1 MARVELYQFAH
12 GAKQWR
18 FTSARKAVTHN
29 DVTYYPVRGLSRGNI
44 EDADIDKC
52 EVELTFP
59 HPYPLF
65 NDADD
70 NFTQVFLNKI
80 YLESVYFTLI
90 ELDGSDSLVLFK
102 GRVTQPKFD
111 DRDNTMTLV
120 CSTAESFMR
129 RNILTRKF
137 QRTCPNNIYDKFC
150 GLDFNEWA
158 FEVTITVVNGLDIT
172 YTVNPTQVV
181 DELGNPV
188 FEQVPVLDEFGQPV
202 LDGEGQPMYT
212 DGDPIM
218 EVKSYPAR
226 WLNRGVLKKD
236 GVFTF
241 IVGNGSNGSARLYR
255 QHIGLEVGDV
265 VLLAP
270 GCDQSHKTCH
280 EKFNNHKR
288 FGGHPNMPSENP
300 LETQLIK

>member
-1 MARVELYQFAH
+1 MARAELYQFTH
-12 GAKQWR
+12 GSKQWF

-29 DVTYYPVRGLSRGNI
+29 ENTYYPVRGLSRGNI

-70 NFTQVFLNKI
+70 SFTQVFLNKI
-80 YLESVYFTLI
+80 YLESVHFTLI
-90 ELDGSDSLVLFK
+90 ELDGADSLVLFK

-111 DRDNTMTLV
+111 DRDNTMTLI

-158 FEVTITVVNGLDIT
+158 FEVTITAVNGLDIT

-202 LDGEGQPMYT
+202 LDGEGKPTYT
-212 DGDPIM
+212 DGDPVM
-218 EVKSYPAR
+218 EVKSYPAG

-241 IVGNGSNGSARLYR
+241 IVGNSSNGNARLYR

-265 VLLAP
+265 VLPAP

-280 EKFNNHKR
+280 EKFNNR
-288 FGGHPNMPSENP
+288 LRYGGHPNMPTENP

>member
-1 MARVELYQFAH
+1 MARSELYQFKH
-12 GAKQWR
+12 GDKQWF
-18 FTSARKAVTHN
+18 FTSARKAITHN
-29 DVTYYPVRGLSRGNI
+29 TITYFPVRGLSRGNI

-90 ELDGSDSLVLFK
+90 ELDGSESLVLFK

-129 RNILTRKF
+129 RKILTRKY
-137 QRTCPNNIYDKFC
+137 QRTCPNTIYDKYC
-150 GLDFNEWA
+150 GLDFDEWS
-158 FEVTITVVNGLDIT
+158 FDVTVTAINGLDVVFT
-172 YTVNPTQVV
+172 MNPTQVK
-181 DELGNPV
+181 DEEGNLV
-188 FEQVPVLDEFGQPV
+188 FDVNNN
-202 LDGEGQPMYT
+202 
-212 DGDPIM
+212 PIM
-218 EVKSYPAR
+218 ETKSYALG

-241 IVGNGSNGSARLYR
+241 IIGNSANGSIRLYR
-255 QHIGLEVGDV
+255 QHIGLKVGDV
-265 VLLAP
+265 VRVAP
-270 GCDQSHKTCH
+270 GCDQSLKMCH

-288 FGGHPNMPSENP
+288 FGGHPNMPTENP

>member
-12 GAKQWR
+12 GTKQWH

-59 HPYPLF
+59 HPDLL
-65 NDADD
+65 N
-70 NFTQVFLNKI
+70 NEQEQSFTQVFLNKI

-90 ELDGSDSLVLFK
+90 ELDAGESLVLFK

-111 DRDNTMTLV
+111 DRDNTMTLI

-129 RNILTRKF
+129 RKILTRKY
-137 QRTCPNNIYDKFC
+137 QRTCMNNIYDKFC
-150 GLDFNEWA
+150 GLDFNGWS
-158 FEVTITVVNGLDIT
+158 FEVTVTAIDGLNVG
-172 YTVNPTQVV
+172 YAVNPTQVI
-181 DELGNPV
+181 DENDNPV
-188 FEQVPVLDEFGQPV
+188 FEN
-202 LDGEGQPMYT
+202 
-212 DGDPIM
+212 GDPVM
-218 EVKSYPAR
+218 EVKTYPAR
-226 WLNRGVLKKD
+226 WFNRGVLQKD

-241 IVGNGSNGSARLYR
+241 ITGNEANGSIRLYR
-255 QHIGLEVGDV
+255 QHIAMEVGDV
-265 VLLAP
+265 VRVAP

-280 EKFNNHKR
+280 EKFNNHLR
-288 FGGHPNMPSENP
+288 YGGHPNMPTENP
-300 LETQLIK
+300 LETQIIK

>member
-1 MARVELYQFAH
+1 MARSELYQFKH
-12 GAKQWR
+12 GDKQWF
-18 FTSARKAVTHN
+18 FTSARKAITHN
-29 DVTYYPVRGLSRGNI
+29 AIIYFPVRGLSRGNI

-65 NDADD
+65 NAADD
-70 NFTQVFLNKI
+70 SFTQVFLNKI

-90 ELDGSDSLVLFK
+90 ELDGSESLVLFK

-111 DRDNTMTLV
+111 DRDNTMMLV

-129 RNILTRKF
+129 RKILTRKY
-137 QRTCPNNIYDKFC
+137 QRTCPNTIYDKYC
-150 GLDFNEWA
+150 GLDFNEWS
-158 FEVTITVVNGLDIT
+158 FDVTVTAINGLDVVFT
-172 YTVNPTQVV
+172 MNPTQVK
-181 DELGNPV
+181 DEEGNLVFDVNNNPV
-188 FEQVPVLDEFGQPV
+188 
-202 LDGEGQPMYT
+202 
-212 DGDPIM
+212 M
-218 EVKSYPAR
+218 ETKSYLPG

-241 IVGNGSNGSARLYR
+241 IVGNEANGSIRLYR
-255 QHIGLEVGDV
+255 QHIGLKVGDV
-265 VLLAP
+265 VRVAP
-270 GCDQSHKTCH
+270 GCDQSLKTCH

-288 FGGHPNMPSENP
+288 FGGHPNIPSENP

>member
-1 MARVELYQFAH
+1 MTRLELYQFTH
-12 GAKQWR
+12 GDKQWF
-18 FTSARKAVTHN
+18 FTSARKAITHN
-29 DVTYYPVRGLSRGNI
+29 AITYYPVRGLSRGSI

-65 NDADD
+65 NDSDD
-70 NFTQVFLNKI
+70 NFAQVFLNKI

-90 ELDGSDSLVLFK
+90 ELDAGESLVLFK

-111 DRDNTMTLV
+111 DRDNTMTLI

-129 RNILTRKF
+129 RKILTRKF
-137 QRTCPNNIYDKFC
+137 QRTCPNAIYDKWC
-150 GLDFNEWA
+150 GLDFNEWS
-158 FEVTITVVNGLDIT
+158 FDVTVTAINGLSVT
-172 YTVNPTQVV
+172 FAVNPTQVKD
-181 DELGNPV
+181 DEGNPV
-188 FEQVPVLDEFGQPV
+188 FEQVPVLDEFGDPV
-202 LDGEGQPMYT
+202 LNEDENPVFEDGEPV
-212 DGDPIM
+212 M
-218 EVKSYPAR
+218 EIKSYPSG

-241 IVGNGSNGSARLYR
+241 IVGNSANGSIRLYR
-255 QHIGLEVGDV
+255 QHIGLKVGDV
-265 VLLAP
+265 VRVAP
-270 GCDQSHKTCH
+270 GCDQSLKMCH

-288 FGGHPNMPSENP
+288 FGGHPNMPTENP

>member
-1 MARVELYQFAH
+1 MARSELYQFKH
-12 GAKQWR
+12 GDKQWF
-18 FTSARKAVTHN
+18 FTSARKAITHN
-29 DVTYYPVRGLSRGNI
+29 AITYFPVRGLSRGNI

-70 NFTQVFLNKI
+70 SFTQVFLNKI

-90 ELDGSDSLVLFK
+90 ELDGSESLVLFK

-129 RNILTRKF
+129 RKILTRKY
-137 QRTCPNNIYDKFC
+137 QRTCPNTIYDKYC
-150 GLDFNEWA
+150 GLDFNEWS
-158 FEVTITVVNGLDIT
+158 FDVTVTAINGLDVVFT
-172 YTVNPTQVV
+172 MNPTQVK
-181 DELGNPV
+181 DEEGNLV
-188 FEQVPVLDEFGQPV
+188 FDLNNN
-202 LDGEGQPMYT
+202 
-212 DGDPIM
+212 PIM
-218 EVKSYPAR
+218 EIKSYPSG

-241 IVGNGSNGSARLYR
+241 IINGGSNGARLYR
-255 QHIGLEVGDV
+255 QHIGLNVGDV
-265 VLLAP
+265 VRVAP
-270 GCDQSHKTCH
+270 GCDQSLKMCH

-288 FGGHPNMPSENP
+288 FGGHPNMPTENP

>member
-12 GAKQWR
+12 GSKQWC

-59 HPYPLF
+59 HPDLL
-65 NDADD
+65 N
-70 NFTQVFLNKI
+70 NEQEQSFTQVFLNKI

-90 ELDGSDSLVLFK
+90 ELDAGESLVLFK
-102 GRVTQPKFD
+102 GRVTQPKFS

-129 RNILTRKF
+129 RKILTRKY
-137 QRTCPNNIYDKFC
+137 QRTCMNNIYDKFC
-150 GLDFNEWA
+150 GLDFNEWS
-158 FEVTITVVNGLDIT
+158 FEVTVTAIDGLNIS
-172 YTVNPTQVV
+172 YTVNTTQVI
-181 DELGNPV
+181 DENGDPV

-202 LDGEGQPMYT
+202 LDGQGNPTYT
-212 DGDPIM
+212 NGDPVM
-218 EVKSYPAR
+218 EVKTYPAR
-226 WLNRGVLKKD
+226 WFNRGVLQKD

-241 IVGNGSNGSARLYR
+241 ITGNEANGSIRLYR
-255 QHIGLEVGDV
+255 QHIAMEVGDV
-265 VLLAP
+265 VRVAP

-280 EKFNNHKR
+280 EKFNNHLR
-288 FGGHPNMPSENP
+288 YGGHPNMPTENP
-300 LETQLIK
+300 LETQIIK

>member
-1 MARVELYQFAH
+1 MARAELYQFTH
-12 GAKQWR
+12 GSKQWF

-29 DVTYYPVRGLSRGNI
+29 ENTYYPVRGLSRGNI

-59 HPYPLF
+59 HPYLLF

-70 NFTQVFLNKI
+70 SFTQVFLNKI

-90 ELDGSDSLVLFK
+90 ELDGSESLVLFK

-158 FEVTITVVNGLDIT
+158 FEATITAVAGLDIT

-202 LDGEGQPMYT
+202 LDGEGQPTYT
-212 DGDPIM
+212 DGDPVM
-218 EVKSYPAR
+218 EVKSYPAG

-280 EKFNNHKR
+280 EKFNNHLR
-288 FGGHPNMPSENP
+288 YGGHPNMPTENP

>member
-1 MARVELYQFAH
+1 MARVELYQFTH
-12 GAKQWR
+12 GSKQWF

-29 DVTYYPVRGLSRGNI
+29 ENTYYPVRGLSRGNI

-70 NFTQVFLNKI
+70 SFTQVFLNKI
-80 YLESVYFTLI
+80 YLESVHFMLI
-90 ELDGSDSLVLFK
+90 ELDGADALVLFK

-129 RNILTRKF
+129 RKILTRKY
-137 QRTCPNNIYDKFC
+137 QRTCMNNIYDKFC

-158 FEVTITVVNGLDIT
+158 FEVTITAVNGLDIA
-172 YTVNPTQVV
+172 YTVNPTQVI

-202 LDGEGQPMYT
+202 LDGEGQPTYT
-212 DGDPIM
+212 DGDPVM
-218 EVKSYPAR
+218 EVKSYPAG

-241 IVGNGSNGSARLYR
+241 IVGNSSNGSARLYR

-280 EKFNNHKR
+280 EKFNNHLR
-288 FGGHPNMPSENP
+288 YGGHPNMPTENP

>member
-1 MARVELYQFAH
+1 MVRSELYQFKH
-12 GAKQWR
+12 GDKQWF
-18 FTSARKAVTHN
+18 FTSARKAITHN
-29 DVTYYPVRGLSRGNI
+29 EIIYYPVRGLSRGDI

-52 EVELTFP
+52 EVDLTFP

-90 ELDGSDSLVLFK
+90 ELDGSESLVLFK

-129 RNILTRKF
+129 RKILTRKY
-137 QRTCPNNIYDKFC
+137 QRTCMNNIYDKFC
-150 GLDFNEWA
+150 GLDFNEWS
-158 FEVTITVVNGLDIT
+158 FEVTVTSINGLNVIF
-172 YTVNPTQVV
+172 TVNPTQVKDGEGNLV
-181 DELGNPV
+181 FEQIPVLDELDQPVLDELGNPA
-188 FEQVPVLDEFGQPV
+188 FE
-202 LDGEGQPMYT
+202 
-212 DGDPIM
+212 DGDPVM
-218 EVKSYPAR
+218 EIKSYPDN

-241 IVGNGSNGSARLYR
+241 ITGNGANGSIRLYR
-255 QHIGLEVGDV
+255 QHIGLKLGDV
-265 VLLAP
+265 VRVAP
-270 GCDQSHKTCH
+270 GCDQSLKICH

-288 FGGHPNMPSENP
+288 FGGHPNIPTENP

>member
-1 MARVELYQFAH
+1 MTRSELYQFKH
-12 GAKQWR
+12 GDKQWF

-29 DVTYYPVRGLSRGNI
+29 ENTYYPVRGLSRGNI

-65 NDADD
+65 NDSND
-70 NFTQVFLNKI
+70 NFAQVFLNKI

-90 ELDGSDSLVLFK
+90 ELDAGESLVLFK

-111 DRDNTMTLV
+111 DRDNTMTLI

-129 RNILTRKF
+129 RKILTRKF
-137 QRTCPNNIYDKFC
+137 QRTCPNAIYDKWC
-150 GLDFNEWA
+150 GLDFDEWS
-158 FEVTITVVNGLDIT
+158 FDVTVTAINGLNVAFI
-172 YTVNPTQVV
+172 VNPTQVK
-181 DELGNPV
+181 DAEGNLV
-188 FEQVPVLDEFGQPV
+188 FEQIPVLDELGQSV
-202 LDGEGQPMYT
+202 LDGQGNPTFEN
-212 DGDPIM
+212 GDPIM
-218 EVKSYPAR
+218 EIKSYPDN

-236 GVFTF
+236 GIFTF
-241 IVGNGSNGSARLYR
+241 IIGNGANGSIRMYR
-255 QHIGLEVGDV
+255 QHIGLKVGDV
-265 VLLAP
+265 VRVAP
-270 GCDQSHKTCH
+270 GCDQSIKMCH

-288 FGGHPNMPSENP
+288 FGGHPNMPTENP

>member
-1 MARVELYQFAH
+1 MACSELYQFKH
-12 GAKQWR
+12 GDKQWF
-18 FTSARKAVTHN
+18 FTSARKAITHN
-29 DVTYYPVRGLSRGNI
+29 EITYYPVRGLSRGNI

-70 NFTQVFLNKI
+70 SFTQVFLNKI

-90 ELDGSDSLVLFK
+90 ELDGSESLVLFK

-129 RNILTRKF
+129 RKILTRKY
-137 QRTCPNNIYDKFC
+137 QRTCPNTIYDKYC
-150 GLDFNEWA
+150 GLDFNEWS
-158 FEVTITVVNGLDIT
+158 FDVTVTAINGLDVVF
-172 YTVNPTQVV
+172 TVNPTQVK
-181 DELGNPV
+181 DEEGNLV
-188 FEQVPVLDEFGQPV
+188 FEQIPVLDEFGDPV
-202 LDGEGQPMYT
+202 LDELGNPTFEN
-212 DGDPIM
+212 GDPVM
-218 EVKSYPAR
+218 EIKTYPSG

-241 IVGNGSNGSARLYR
+241 IIGNSANGSIRLYR
-255 QHIGLEVGDV
+255 QHIGLKVGDV
-265 VLLAP
+265 VRVAP
-270 GCDQSHKTCH
+270 GCDQSLKTCH

-288 FGGHPNMPSENP
+288 FGGHPNIPSENP

>member
-12 GAKQWR
+12 GTKQWR

-70 NFTQVFLNKI
+70 SFTQVFLNKI

-90 ELDGSDSLVLFK
+90 ELDAGESLVLFK
-102 GRVTQPKFD
+102 GRVTQPKFS

-129 RNILTRKF
+129 RKILTRKY
-137 QRTCPNNIYDKFC
+137 QRTCMNNIYDKFC
-150 GLDFNEWA
+150 GLDFNEWS
-158 FEVTITVVNGLDIT
+158 FEVTVTAIDGLNIS
-172 YTVNPTQVV
+172 YTVNPTQVI
-181 DELGNPV
+181 DENGDPV
-188 FEQVPVLDEFGQPV
+188 FEN
-202 LDGEGQPMYT
+202 
-212 DGDPIM
+212 GDPVM
-218 EVKSYPAR
+218 EVKTYPAG
-226 WLNRGVLKKD
+226 WLNRGVLQKD
-236 GVFTF
+236 GVYTF
-241 IVGNGSNGSARLYR
+241 IIENSNNVARLYR
-255 QHIGLEVGDV
+255 QHIGLKVGDV
-265 VLLAP
+265 VRLAP

-280 EKFNNHKR
+280 EKFNNHLR
-288 FGGHPNMPSENP
+288 YGGHPNMPTENP
-300 LETQLIK
+300 LETQIIK

>member
-1 MARVELYQFAH
+1 MARVELYQFTH
-12 GAKQWR
+12 GSKQWF
-18 FTSARKAVTHN
+18 FTSARKAVIHN
-29 DVTYYPVRGLSRGNI
+29 ENTYYPVRGLSRGNI

-90 ELDGSDSLVLFK
+90 ELDGSDSLVLLK

-111 DRDNTMTLV
+111 DRDNTMTLI

-137 QRTCPNNIYDKFC
+137 QRTCPNSIYDKFC

-158 FEVTITVVNGLDIT
+158 FEVTITTVNGLDIA

-188 FEQVPVLDEFGQPV
+188 FEQVPVLDELGQPV
-202 LDGEGQPMYT
+202 LDGEGQPTYT
-212 DGDPIM
+212 DGDPVM
-218 EVKSYPAR
+218 EVKSYPAG

-241 IVGNGSNGSARLYR
+241 IVSNSSNGNARLYR
-255 QHIGLEVGDV
+255 QHIRLEVGDV

-280 EKFNNHKR
+280 EKFNNHLR
-288 FGGHPNMPSENP
+288 YGGHPNMPTENP

>member
-1 MARVELYQFAH
+1 MARSELYQFKH
-12 GAKQWR
+12 GDKQWF
-18 FTSARKAVTHN
+18 FTSARKAITHN
-29 DVTYYPVRGLSRGNI
+29 TITYYPVRGLSRGDI

-90 ELDGSDSLVLFK
+90 ELDGSESLVLFK

-129 RNILTRKF
+129 RKILTRKY
-137 QRTCPNNIYDKFC
+137 QRTCPNTIYDKYC
-150 GLDFNEWA
+150 GLDFNEWS
-158 FEVTITVVNGLDIT
+158 FDVTVTSVNGLGVAF
-172 YTVNPTQVV
+172 TVNPTQVK
-181 DELGNPV
+181 DEEGNLVFDVNNNPV
-188 FEQVPVLDEFGQPV
+188 
-202 LDGEGQPMYT
+202 MKT
-212 DGDPIM
+212 
-218 EVKSYPAR
+218 KSYLPG

-241 IVGNGSNGSARLYR
+241 ITGNGANGSIRLYR
-255 QHIGLEVGDV
+255 QHIDLKVGDV
-265 VLLAP
+265 VRVAP
-270 GCDQSHKTCH
+270 GCDQSLKMCH

-288 FGGHPNMPSENP
+288 FGGHPNMPTENP

>member
-12 GAKQWR
+12 GTKQWH

-29 DVTYYPVRGLSRGNI
+29 DMTYYPVRGLSRGNI

-52 EVELTFP
+52 EVELNFP

-70 NFTQVFLNKI
+70 SFTQVFLNKI

-90 ELDGSDSLVLFK
+90 ELDAGESLVLFK
-102 GRVTQPKFD
+102 GRVTQPKFS

-129 RNILTRKF
+129 RNILTRKY
-137 QRTCPNNIYDKFC
+137 QRTCMNNIYDKFC
-150 GLDFNEWA
+150 GLDFNEWS
-158 FEVTITVVNGLDIT
+158 FEVTVTAIDGLNIS
-172 YTVNPTQVV
+172 YTVNPTQVI
-181 DELGNPV
+181 DENGDPV

-202 LDGEGQPMYT
+202 LDEQNNPTYV
-212 DGDPIM
+212 DGDPVM
-218 EVKSYPAR
+218 EIKTYPAG
-226 WLNRGVLKKD
+226 WLNRGVLQKE

-241 IVGNGSNGSARLYR
+241 IVGNGANGNIRLYR
-255 QHIGLEVGDV
+255 QHIGLKVGDV
-265 VLLAP
+265 VRLAP

-280 EKFNNHKR
+280 EKFNNHLR
-288 FGGHPNMPSENP
+288 YGGHPNMPTENP

>member
-1 MARVELYQFAH
+1 MTRSELYQFKH
-12 GAKQWR
+12 GDKQWF
-18 FTSARKAVTHN
+18 FTSARKAITHN
-29 DVTYYPVRGLSRGNI
+29 NITYYPVRGLSRGDI

-65 NDADD
+65 NDIDD

-80 YLESVYFTLI
+80 YMESVYFTLI
-90 ELDGSDSLVLFK
+90 ELDDGQSLVLFK

-129 RNILTRKF
+129 RKILTRKY
-137 QRTCPNNIYDKFC
+137 QRTCPNTIYDKYC
-150 GLDFNEWA
+150 GLDFDEWS
-158 FEVTITVVNGLDIT
+158 FDVTVTAINGLDVVF
-172 YTVNPTQVV
+172 TVNPTQVK
-181 DELGNPV
+181 DAEGNLV
-188 FEQVPVLDEFGQPV
+188 FEQIPVLDEFGDPV
-202 LDGEGQPMYT
+202 LDEDENPIFE
-212 DGDPIM
+212 DGDPVM
-218 EVKSYPAR
+218 EIKSYPVG
-226 WLNRGVLKKD
+226 WLNRGVLKKN

-241 IVGNGSNGSARLYR
+241 IIGNSANGSIRLYR
-255 QHIGLEVGDV
+255 QHIGLKVGDV
-265 VLLAP
+265 VRVAP
-270 GCDQSHKTCH
+270 GCDQSLKTCH

-288 FGGHPNMPSENP
+288 FGGHPNIPSENP

>member
-1 MARVELYQFAH
+1 MARVELYQFTH
-12 GAKQWR
+12 GSKQWF

-29 DVTYYPVRGLSRGNI
+29 ENTYYPVRGLSRGNI

-70 NFTQVFLNKI
+70 SFTQVFLNKI
-80 YLESVYFTLI
+80 YLESVHFMLI
-90 ELDGSDSLVLFK
+90 ELDGADALVLFK

-111 DRDNTMTLV
+111 DRDNTMTLI

-158 FEVTITVVNGLDIT
+158 FEVTITAVNGLDIT

-188 FEQVPVLDEFGQPV
+188 FEQVPILDEFGQPV
-202 LDGEGQPMYT
+202 LDGEGQPTYT
-212 DGDPIM
+212 DGDPVM
-218 EVKSYPAR
+218 EVKSYPAG

-241 IVGNGSNGSARLYR
+241 IVGNSSNGNARLYR

-280 EKFNNHKR
+280 EKFNNHLR
-288 FGGHPNMPSENP
+288 YGGHSNMPTENP